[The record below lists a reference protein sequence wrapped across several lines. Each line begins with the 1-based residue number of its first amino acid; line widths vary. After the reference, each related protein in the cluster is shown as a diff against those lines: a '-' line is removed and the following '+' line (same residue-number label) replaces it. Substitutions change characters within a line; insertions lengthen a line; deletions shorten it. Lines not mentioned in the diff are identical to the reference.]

1 MGSLFQT
8 LIVALSESGLGC
20 PAHVYNGWKLKEAG
34 LYINIQHVCQI
45 RCFPNVIFVND
56 GSFCCVSTGIK

>member
-34 LYINIQHVCQI
+34 LYINSSTRTYASYV
-45 RCFPNVIFVND
+45 
-56 GSFCCVSTGIK
+56 VSQM